1 MGGSPFGPPEC
12 AAHAV
17 KHGMNAPIRS
27 PWEAPPGGSVPCG
40 RPGAR
45 KRPSGHPPR
54 TEPGGGPVSR
64 CQRVELL
71 PASPTPFGGQDLQT
85 SLSFSTWGRRRS
97 SGTSTGP
104 SNAPFLSCGQ
114 DLGLQCSAV
123 SCTTEPHS
131 SGACVTP
138 HGASRPTRSWP
149 RRLCTAPPAVGGA
162 GPRCPHWCTGP
173 DLAPRLS
180 TWACT
185 TEPHSCGVPAPMWG
199 VSRPTRWS
207 VWRLR
212 VAPPALGRDLARRP
226 HCALQ
231 AQMWSAISPR
241 AHARR
246 ARTATA
252 CA

>member
-1 MGGSPFGPPEC
+1 MGGSSCRGRGPET
-12 AAHAV
+12 AV
-17 KHGMNAPIRS
+17 R
-27 PWEAPPGGSVPCG
+27 APPPNGAGGVSRFEVPDPLS
-40 RPGAR
+40 RPGQ
-45 KRPSGHPPR
+45 PDPPFEGR
-54 TEPGGGPVSR
+54 NV
-64 CQRVELL
+64 
-71 PASPTPFGGQDLQT
+71 QT

-97 SGTSTGP
+97 SGASTGP

-149 RRLCTAPPAVGGA
+149 RRPCTAPPALGGA
-162 GPRCPHWCTGP
+162 GPRSPHWCTGP
-173 DLAPRLS
+173 DLAPRFS
-180 TWACT
+180 TRGCT
-185 TEPHSCGVPAPMWG
+185 MGPHSCGIPAPMWG

-207 VWRLR
+207 VWRPR

-231 AQMWSAISPR
+231 GQVQSVISPR
-241 AHARR
+241 ACARR
-246 ARTATA
+246 ARTATPYT
-252 CA
+252 